1 MGPPDFAVW
10 QTRDPMAALER
21 GTPFLVPLN
30 AVFPSPLKLQRLHR
44 SRSLTALSTRST
56 LSGGALPVVPCVVAL
71 TSFTRATARRGKGD
85 KGDKGDKGGVQKWF
99 EEKKA
104 EGTAGVGGAVIGGM
118 LGGPLGAVVGSQVAS
133 KLGPVLNDALDA
145 LETDEEVSDS
155 QKSDS
160 ETKKPVEKAEKRE
173 APLSSVELPES
184 ETPVATKEPQV
195 ATVSS
200 ATEPPP
206 AQPSQ
211 IGLSEELQRL
221 RDNAAEKQ
229 RKLETE
235 IDDLYVKAEEALK
248 TGNEES
254 AREFLEA
261 RSKAQASLKRMM
273 EGAEKR
279 IQHQQ
284 EKVNDLEK
292 EAEELYR
299 KAEISL
305 KAGEDEMARSFL
317 NKRENILQRVQQLQ
331 DLAP

>member
-1 MGPPDFAVW
+1 
-10 QTRDPMAALER
+10 MAALER

-30 AVFPSPLKLQRLHR
+30 AGMFPSPLKLQRLHR
-44 SRSLTALSTRST
+44 SRRIEALSTRST
-56 LSGGALPVVPCVVAL
+56 LSGGSRVVPCVVAL
-71 TSFTRATARRGKGD
+71 TGFIRATARRG

-145 LETDEEVSDS
+145 LETDEEDVSDS
-155 QKSDS
+155 QKNDS

-173 APLSSVELPES
+173 EPLSSVELPES

-211 IGLSEELQRL
+211 SGLSEELQRL

>member
-1 MGPPDFAVW
+1 
-10 QTRDPMAALER
+10 MAALER
-21 GTPFLVPLN
+21 SPFLTLN
-30 AVFPSPLKLQRLHR
+30 AVYKPLNLQRLHQR
-44 SRSLTALSTRST
+44 SQALSIRST
-56 LSGGALPVVPCVVAL
+56 LSGGARIVPCVVAL
-71 TSFTRATARRGKGD
+71 TGFTRATRRAKGD
-85 KGDKGDKGGVQKWF
+85 KGPGGVQKWF
-99 EEKKA
+99 EEKKV

-145 LETDEEVSDS
+145 LETDEEDVSDS
-155 QKSDS
+155 QQSDS

-173 APLSSVELPES
+173 EPLSSVELPES
-184 ETPVATKEPQV
+184 ETTTVATKEPQV

-211 IGLSEELQRL
+211 SGLSEELQRL

-248 TGNEES
+248 TGNEEL

>member
-1 MGPPDFAVW
+1 MV
-10 QTRDPMAALER
+10 ALER
-21 GTPFLVPLN
+21 SPFLTLN
-30 AVFPSPLKLQRLHR
+30 AVYEPLNLQRLHR
-44 SRSLTALSTRST
+44 SQALSTRST
-56 LSGGALPVVPCVVAL
+56 LSGGARVAVPCVVVA
-71 TSFTRATARRGKGD
+71 TGFTRATRHAKGAKGD
-85 KGDKGDKGGVQKWF
+85 KGDKGDKGPGGVQKWF
-99 EEKKA
+99 EEKKT

-145 LETDEEVSDS
+145 LEVET
-155 QKSDS
+155 DS
-160 ETKKPVEKAEKRE
+160 EEDKDIKDSKQESPSTKKANVEKSEKRE
-173 APLSSVELPES
+173 EPLSSVELPE
-184 ETPVATKEPQV
+184 TGTFTATKEPQV
-195 ATVSS
+195 AKTASS
-200 ATEPPP
+200 ATEPLPT
-206 AQPSQ
+206 QPSQ
-211 IGLSEELQRL
+211 MGLSEELQRL
-221 RDNAAEKQ
+221 RDNAAEKK

-235 IDDLYVKAEEALK
+235 IDDLYVKAEEALL

-305 KAGEDEMARSFL
+305 KAGEDEMARTFL
-317 NKRENILQRVQQLQ
+317 KKRQSILQRVQQLQ

>member
-1 MGPPDFAVW
+1 
-10 QTRDPMAALER
+10 
-21 GTPFLVPLN
+21 
-30 AVFPSPLKLQRLHR
+30 
-44 SRSLTALSTRST
+44 
-56 LSGGALPVVPCVVAL
+56 
-71 TSFTRATARRGKGD
+71 
-85 KGDKGDKGGVQKWF
+85 VQKWF

-118 LGGPLGAVVGSQVAS
+118 LGGPLGAVVGSQVAP

-145 LETDEEVSDS
+145 LETDEEDVSDS

-173 APLSSVELPES
+173 EVLSSVELPES
-184 ETPVATKEPQV
+184 ETTTVATKEPQV

-211 IGLSEELQRL
+211 SGLSEELQRL

-248 TGNEES
+248 TGNEEL

>member
-1 MGPPDFAVW
+1 
-10 QTRDPMAALER
+10 MAALER

-30 AVFPSPLKLQRLHR
+30 AVFPSPLKLQRSLHR
-44 SRSLTALSTRST
+44 SRRIEALSTWST
-56 LSGGALPVVPCVVAL
+56 LSGGARGPVPCVVAL
-71 TSFTRATARRGKGD
+71 TGFTRATRRA

-145 LETDEEVSDS
+145 LETDEEDVSDS
-155 QKSDS
+155 QKNDS

-173 APLSSVELPES
+173 EPLSSVELPES

-211 IGLSEELQRL
+211 SGLSEELQRL